1 MATKPAVKPVKSMNP
16 RSAETA
22 QMGGEPEWTTQ
33 PEEGSRMSAL
43 SRAFVWYNYFY
54 SKKEAKEC
62 VVDWLNRR
70 ERLGEAKHFA
80 KVPESAVVM
89 TYGWVCRANTRGLEL
104 TEKELTRVNEYIA
117 DNIAS
122 TQSVKE
128 VVKAATAP
136 GPVVAKPNIQDHLR
150 EKISEAAGELDGMF
164 DELIKTGAK
173 MNASFKP
180 LSLLRSM
187 NVAPQLTPTIK
198 EIWNKRIDEF
208 NEVLAGKDAQ
218 LAEGYSHLGKVQ
230 VRNLI
235 KFAEQVIAD
244 CDSYVQIKKSDRKPR
259 ARKPVAPE
267 KVVKNFKYMPA
278 FDELKLK
285 SESSVKL
292 VGASEA
298 WLYDTKKRKLIHVV
312 ADQHAGTFT
321 VKGSAIVGFDPA
333 QTVQKTLRKPAEQLK
348 PVASGGKPAVRKAF
362 KSINATEVKWNGRGN
377 DNLVILK
384 VW

>member
-1 MATKPAVKPVKSMNP
+1 MATKSAVKPVKSMNP
-16 RSAETA
+16 RSADTA
-22 QMGGEPEWTTQ
+22 QMGSEPDWTTQ
-33 PEEGSRMSAL
+33 PAEGSRLSAL
-43 SRAFVWYNYFY
+43 SKAFVWYNYFY
-54 SKKEAKEC
+54 SKREAKEC
-62 VVDWLNRR
+62 IVDWLNRN
-70 ERLGEAKHFA
+70 ERLAEAKHFA

-89 TYGWVCRANTRGLEL
+89 TYGWVCRTNTRGLEL
-104 TEKELTRVNEYIA
+104 TEKELSQVNEYIA

-122 TQSVKE
+122 RQSVKE
-128 VVKAATAP
+128 VVEAASAP
-136 GPVVAKPNIQDHLR
+136 APVVAKPNIQDHLR

-173 MNASFKP
+173 LNASFKP

-218 LAEGYSHLGKVQ
+218 LVEGYGHLGKVQ
-230 VRNLI
+230 IRNLI
-235 KFAEQVIAD
+235 KFAELVVAD
-244 CDSYVQIKKSDRKPR
+244 CDSYVQIKKADRKPR
-259 ARKPVAPE
+259 TRKPVSPE
-267 KVVKNFKYMPA
+267 KVAKNFKYLSV

-285 SESSVKL
+285 SETATKL
-292 VGASEA
+292 VEATEA

-321 VKGSAIVGFDPA
+321 VKGSSIVGFDSV
-333 QTVQKTLRKPAEQLK
+333 QTMQKTLRKPAEQLK
-348 PVASGGKPAVRKAF
+348 SITGAGKPGARKAF
-362 KSINATEVKWNGRGN
+362 KDIKSTEIKWNGRGN
-377 DNLVILK
+377 ENLVILR